1 MTTTMKQI
9 EAFDQEVIVPGSIK
23 GGMAALNAGRRDLWQ
38 VEPDKLRIINGF
50 NPRVQNEAY
59 QQHVRQLADSMLDV
73 GFMPDQPLGGYSAKE
88 NGEDLVY
95 LYSGHSRLAAVKI
108 AIKEGAPIQHV
119 PVVVSSAGMSMED
132 LTIALI
138 RGNTGRQL
146 SYYESAVVCQRLQ
159 KFGYHLDKI
168 AEHTGFAV
176 GVVRNRLTLMSAPMK
191 LKTMVANE
199 EISPTLALEMFSEYG
214 DQVLAKL
221 DEAVATAKE
230 NGKDKI
236 RKVSVPDPEK
246 KAASAVKK
254 AAHEMHV
261 ILKNIRGDAGYM
273 SLTIGNREYLE
284 KVLDDIEPP
293 APEDTSA
300 TSTATPVA
308 AGGTW

>member
-1 MTTTMKQI
+1 MSTMKQI
-9 EAFDQEVIVPGSIK
+9 EAFDQEIIVPGSIK

-38 VEPDKLRIINGF
+38 VEPDKLRVIKGF
-50 NPRVQNEAY
+50 NPRVENAAYEAHIRALANSMAVEGFY
-59 QQHVRQLADSMLDV
+59 Q
-73 GFMPDQPLGGYSAKE
+73 DQPLGGYSAKE
-88 NGEDLVY
+88 NGEDVVY
-95 LYSGHSRLAAVKI
+95 IYSGHSRLAAVKI
-108 AIKEGAPIQHV
+108 AIKEGAAIQQV

-132 LTIALI
+132 LTIALV

-159 KFGYHLDKI
+159 KFGYDLDKI
-168 AEHTGFAV
+168 AQHTGFAV

-191 LKTMVANE
+191 LKIMVAND
-199 EISPTLALEMFSEYG
+199 EISPTLALEMFEEYG
-214 DQVLAKL
+214 PEVLEKL
-221 DEAVATAKE
+221 EEAVAAAAAS
-230 NGKDKI
+230 GKNKI
-236 RKVSVPDPEK
+236 RKTSVPDPEK

-293 APEDTSA
+293 ASDTRA
-300 TSTATPVA
+300 TSTAAPA
-308 AGGTW
+308 AAVGGTW